1 MLIVLFSEGTPFD
14 YSVSTIFLR
23 LAHKA
28 IFWTGKVPEMSSKK
42 FSLPTDYRPH
52 KKGLFSLTT
61 DMNTRCPFPRFPLF
75 YVEEKELR
83 INHRGQSK

>member
-14 YSVSTIFLR
+14 YSVST
-23 LAHKA
+23 

-83 INHRGQSK
+83 INHRRQSK